1 MPSSLKRPIEH
12 VCKSDTLSAMPSAH
26 QHKRQLCDI
35 TLPGFLENVNC
46 IRVNHFTP
54 LNNIILNPGQGK
66 STHESASFI
75 DWGEPV
81 NKASA
86 MPPRPVI

>member
-12 VCKSDTLSAMPSAH
+12 VCKSDTLSAIPSAH

-54 LNNIILNPGQGK
+54 LNNIIFNPGQLM
-66 STHESASFI
+66 SRLVSFHRN
-75 DWGEPV
+75 DLGEPV